1 MFDKIK
7 SLFKDIKVNEELAKK
22 YKNVFSTKEGEEVL
36 KDLLIFCEISQ
47 PTFKVGQPDLSA
59 FNEGKRRVGLRL
71 LSLTEA
77 NLNKDTK

>member
-1 MFDKIK
+1 MIEKIK
-7 SLFKDIKVNEELAKK
+7 ELFKDTKVNQELSQK
-22 YKNVFSTKEGEEVL
+22 YKNVFSTNDGKDVL
-36 KDLLIFCEISQ
+36 KDLLVFCEISQ

-77 NLNKDTK
+77 NLNKDNK